1 MSEQRGIFGG
11 KKQEL
16 GSGRQRQRT
25 SHNHVR
31 RRKRGGVPPRLF
43 LKRATSRRKNTDK
56 QWNSAVPSP
65 SPSGAQKTKGDGRPR
80 QMFPTC
86 RGRPSA
92 VQEASDTKTCPLDE
106 LGRTRRFSGASEI
119 KNGDKKKGKNRNK
132 RNTMPYTPTRPKR
145 RPKLRNT
152 RDSAPSVPRKCASHS
167 MGPKVS
173 FVDGARN

>member
-65 SPSGAQKTKGDGRPR
+65 PSGAQKTKGDGRPR

-167 MGPKVS
+167 MAPKVS
-173 FVDGARN
+173 FVDGAHN

>member
-65 SPSGAQKTKGDGRPR
+65 PI
-80 QMFPTC
+80 
-86 RGRPSA
+86 
-92 VQEASDTKTCPLDE
+92 
-106 LGRTRRFSGASEI
+106 GRTKDKRRRTTPSNVSYLPWPPLGGARGERHENMPVRRTRSDEAVFRRLR
-119 KNGDKKKGKNRNK
+119 DKERRQKKGEEQK
-132 RNTMPYTPTRPKR
+132 RKKHDALYPYPPKETPKTTQYTGQRAFSSTQMRFP
-145 RPKLRNT
+145 
-152 RDSAPSVPRKCASHS
+152 
-167 MGPKVS
+167 
-173 FVDGARN
+173 FDGS